1 MTAARYGRRLT
12 NPFVYPPS
20 ASDVRFYAHKAEF
33 RRTDHEIELTMEI
46 AVAPDDD
53 VEIRRITLH
62 NRGERL
68 RRLALTSYG
77 EVVMAA
83 PPADGRHPAFN
94 KLFIESEYLPELDA
108 LLFRRR
114 PRAESEA
121 PVFLAHLALAA
132 GDTQALAGGQQQA
145 RMTRSSAYESDR
157 ARFLG
162 RGCDAARAPQ
172 ALPWPA
178 QSKRRPG

>member
-1 MTAARYGRRLT
+1 
-12 NPFVYPPS
+12 
-20 ASDVRFYAHKAEF
+20 
-33 RRTDHEIELTMEI
+33 MEV

-62 NRGERL
+62 NQSPRP

-132 GDTQALAGGQQQA
+132 GDTETWAGGQQQA
-145 RMTRSSAYESDR
+145 GMTHSGAHESDR
-157 ARFLG
+157 RVSWVGDL
-162 RGCDAARAPQ
+162 
-172 ALPWPA
+172 A
-178 QSKRRPG
+178 QSVPLRRYCRARMGAG

>member
-1 MTAARYGRRLT
+1 MTAARCGL
-12 NPFVYPPS
+12 PPTS
-20 ASDVRFYAHKAEF
+20 PSACQPAASDVRFYAHKAEF
-33 RRTDHEIELTMEI
+33 RRTDHEIALTMEI

-62 NRGERL
+62 NQGERP

-83 PPADGRHPAFN
+83 PPADHRHPAFN

-132 GDTQALAGGQQQA
+132 GDTQTLAGGQQQA
-145 RMTRSSAYESDR
+145 GMTRSSAYESDR

-162 RGCDAARAPQ
+162 RGPGAARAPQ
-172 ALPWPA
+172 ALLSA
-178 QSKRRPG
+178 QPGRRAG